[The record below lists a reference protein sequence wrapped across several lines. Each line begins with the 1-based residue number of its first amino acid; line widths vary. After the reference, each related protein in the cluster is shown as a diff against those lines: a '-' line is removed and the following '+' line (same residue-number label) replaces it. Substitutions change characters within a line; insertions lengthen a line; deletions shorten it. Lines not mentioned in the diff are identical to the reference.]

1 MTAREIVWNL
11 LTEVNEQGVLSHVA
25 LSEAMAANRPEGAE
39 RALVTQL
46 FHGTLE
52 RQMTIDT
59 VLMRQTGRPV
69 SKIKTKIRNLLRMS
83 VYQMLFLQRI
93 PAAAACNEAVT
104 LAKKHGLAGL
114 AGFVNG
120 TLRGLDRAIT
130 ASGGQ
135 REFLLSVAD
144 AMPETERL
152 SFLYSMPEWIVRLW
166 REDFPKADLEAM
178 LASSF
183 AERGVTIRWNKS
195 RGSLEDLIAELARD
209 GAAPMPDVLPN
220 CLRLTGGGNP
230 AELTAYREGRF
241 AVQDGSAALAGNLL
255 PLRPGM
261 RVLDLCAAPGG
272 KTAHAAD
279 ELTALAAAQ
288 LTTDDGRTP
297 DREGQEDFLIEA
309 RDNKEDKLPLIR
321 ETVERQHF
329 SNVQVCAA
337 DATVFDSEREAW
349 ADVVIADVPCSG
361 LGVIGRKPDVK
372 YKTKPEDIKDLSE
385 IQRAIVQ
392 NAVRYVKPGGYLS
405 YSTCTVDKAE
415 NAAVAASIA
424 SLGMTPVDLKDRMPK
439 VMRESCERQEGFDG
453 IGVQIFPEP
462 GKWDGFYIAQF
473 QKVESGV

>member
-11 LTEVNEQGVLSHVA
+11 LTEVNERDALSHVA
-25 LSEAMAANRPEGAE
+25 LAEAMAANRPEGPE

-59 VLMRQTGRPV
+59 VLARQTGRPV
-69 SKIKTKIRNLLRMS
+69 TKIKTKIRNLLRMS

-93 PAAAACNEAVT
+93 PVAAACNEAVA

-130 ASGGQ
+130 AGGGQ
-135 REFLLSVAD
+135 REFLLSIAD
-144 AMPETERL
+144 TMPEMERL
-152 SFLYSMPEWIVRLW
+152 SFLYSVPEWIVRLW
-166 REDFPKADLEAM
+166 REDFPKADLETM
-178 LASSF
+178 LAASF

-195 RGSLEDLIAELARD
+195 RGSLEDLISELARE

-230 AELTAYREGRF
+230 AELAAYREGRF
-241 AVQDGSAALAGNLL
+241 SIQDGSAVLAGNLL
-255 PLRPGM
+255 PLRAGM

-279 ELTALAAAQ
+279 ELTALDADRQ
-288 LTTDDGRTP
+288 TTDCGGE
-297 DREGQEDFLIEA
+297 REGFLIEA

-321 ETVERQHF
+321 ETVERLHLQ
-329 SNVQVCAA
+329 NVQVRAA
-337 DATVFDSEREAW
+337 DAAAFDPEREAW
-349 ADVVIADVPCSG
+349 ADIVIADVPCSG

-372 YKTKPEDIKDLSE
+372 DKTQPEDIQALSE

-415 NAAVAASIA
+415 NASVAAYIA
-424 SLGMTPVDLKDRMPK
+424 SLGMTPVDIAGGLPK

-462 GKWDGFYIAQF
+462 GTWDGFYIAQF
-473 QKVESGV
+473 RKEEPGV